1 MTGSSE
7 WAGALARFREG
18 SFSDNWLVRFCM
30 TALATLTLGGD
41 SNDWLFKL
49 GALARFE
56 GRSFSDDWSFLISM
70 TALVML
76 TKEDIL
82 HNQLYS

>member
-1 MTGSSE
+1 
-7 WAGALARFREG
+7 
-18 SFSDNWLVRFCM
+18 M

-41 SNDWLFKL
+41 SNDRLFKL

-56 GRSFSDDWSFLISM
+56 ERSFSDDWSFLISM

-76 TKEDIL
+76 TKGDIL
-82 HNQLYS
+82 HNQLYI